1 MIPFTSKH
9 ITPINYGSPFDQK
22 EELTDK
28 DKERKAK
35 KLKKTAKQL
44 ADPNIEMSDFRRK
57 MKKYKKTK
65 EQINQEQR

>member
-44 ADPNIEMSDFRRK
+44 ADPNI
-57 MKKYKKTK
+57 
-65 EQINQEQR
+65 

>member
-1 MIPFTSKH
+1 MKPFTSKH
-9 ITPINYGSPFDQK
+9 CTQYLTKSSPFNKK

-44 ADPNIEMSDFRRK
+44 ADPNIEMSDWRRK

-65 EQINQEQR
+65 EQTN

>member
-1 MIPFTSKH
+1 MKPFTSKH
-9 ITPINYGSPFDQK
+9 CMQYLTKSSPFNQK

-35 KLKKTAKQL
+35 KLNKTAKQL
-44 ADPNIEMSDFRRK
+44 ADPNIEMSDWKRK

-65 EQINQEQR
+65 EQTN